1 MKDNLT
7 KLFLSKKLDGFMP
20 LIASM
25 AAFVIGAIILFIMGT
40 NPLVA
45 YRAMLNGAFGNQN
58 ALAETVVKA
67 VPLLLIALGICI
79 AFRAKVI
86 NIGAEGQMIV
96 GALMATAFGLA
107 VDMPG
112 WLVIP
117 TAMFVGF
124 FGGALWGS
132 IPGILKAY
140 FNVNEILS
148 TVMMNAIA
156 VQLMN
161 YLLGGPMMDPA
172 QAAALGKLPETARL
186 NSAYHLARLM
196 PPTRLHAGLIIALVL
211 AVLVYIMLFHT
222 TLGYRIRAVGLN
234 PSASRYG
241 GIRVRRQIVIA
252 LLLSGALAGLAG
264 AIQVYGLNYRMITDG
279 SATGFT
285 GSAGYN
291 GIVTALFGGLH
302 PLGAIPASFFFGA
315 LLVGANSMQRVAQVP
330 SAFVIALNG
339 MVVVFVVS
347 AAIWSERRE
356 RRRRMVAIVSKMPDP
371 LAAVPGSPAKAPPT
385 PETQQETQE
394 S

>member
-1 MKDNLT
+1 MKDKLT
-7 KLFLSKKLDGFMP
+7 KLFLSKKLDGLMP
-20 LIASM
+20 LVASM
-25 AAFVIGAIILFIMGT
+25 AAFVIGGIILLIMGT
-40 NPLVA
+40 NPIEA
-45 YRAMLNGAFGNQN
+45 YRAMFRGAFGSQN

-67 VPLLLIALGICI
+67 VPLLLIGLGICI

-112 WLVIP
+112 WLIIP

-124 FGGALWGS
+124 FGGALWGA
-132 IPGILKAY
+132 IPGVLKAY

-172 QAAALGKLPETARL
+172 QAASLGKLPETARL
-186 NSAYHLARLM
+186 ASAYHLPRLM
-196 PPTRLHAGLIIALVL
+196 PPTRLHGGLIIALVM

-222 TLGYRIRAVGLN
+222 TLGYRIRAVGFN

-252 LLLSGALAGLAG
+252 LLLSGAMAGLAG

-279 SATGFT
+279 SPTGFT
-285 GSAGYN
+285 ASAGYN

-302 PLGAIPASFFFGA
+302 PLGVIPASFFFGG
-315 LLVGANSMQRVAQVP
+315 LLVGANAMQRVAQVP

-339 MVVVFVVS
+339 LVVISVVS
-347 AAIWSERRE
+347 AAIWRE
-356 RRRRMVAIVSKMPDP
+356 SREKKRRMATITEVPVA
-371 LAAVPGSPAKAPPT
+371 T
-385 PETQQETQE
+385 PVMQETGQVKQE
-394 S
+394 L

>member
-1 MKDNLT
+1 MRDSLS
-7 KLFLSKKLDGFMP
+7 KLFLSKRLDGFLPMFAA
-20 LIASM
+20 L
-25 AAFVIGAIILFIMGT
+25 AAFIFGAVILLIMRM

-45 YRAMLNGAFGNQN
+45 YGALLNGAFGNQN
-58 ALAETVVKA
+58 ALVETIVKA
-67 VPLLLIALGICI
+67 IPLLLIGLGICI

-86 NIGAEGQMIV
+86 NIGAEGQMII

-107 VDMPG
+107 VELPG

-117 TAMFVGF
+117 TAMLIGL
-124 FGGALWGS
+124 FGGALWGA
-132 IPGILKAY
+132 IPGALKAY

-161 YLLGGPMMDPA
+161 YLLGGPMMDPQ

-186 NSAYHLARLM
+186 DSAYHLGRLM
-196 PPTRLHAGLIIALVL
+196 PPTRLHSGLIIALVL
-211 AVLVYIMLFHT
+211 AVLIYIMLFHT
-222 TLGYRIRAVGLN
+222 TLGYRIRAVGFN
-234 PSASRYG
+234 PTASRYG
-241 GIRVRRQIVIA
+241 GIRVRRQIVMA

-279 SATGFT
+279 SPTGFT
-285 GSAGYN
+285 ASAGYN

-315 LLVGANSMQRVAQVP
+315 LLVGANSMQRMTQVP
-330 SAFVIALNG
+330 SAFVSALNG

-347 AAIWSERRE
+347 AAIWRELRE
-356 RRRRMVAIVSKMPDP
+356 RRRRLAKVSDAP
-371 LAAVPGSPAKAPPT
+371 APPPI
-385 PETQQETQE
+385 PEVVQKVQE

>member
-1 MKDNLT
+1 MKDYLNRII
-7 KLFLSKKLDGFMP
+7 LSKRLDGFLP
-20 LIASM
+20 LLAAV
-25 AAFVIGAIILFIMGT
+25 AAFLFGAIILFIMGT

-45 YRAMLNGAFGNQN
+45 YRAMFNGAFGNRN
-58 ALAETVVKA
+58 ALVETIVKA
-67 VPLLLIALGICI
+67 IPLLLIALGICI
-79 AFRAKVI
+79 AFRAKVT

-96 GALMATAFGLA
+96 GALIATAFGLA
-107 VDMPG
+107 VNWPG

-117 TAMFVGF
+117 MAMSIGF
-124 FGGALWGS
+124 LGGALWGA
-132 IPGILKAY
+132 IPGALKAY

-161 YLLGGPMMDPA
+161 YLLGGPMMDPE

-186 NSAYHLARLM
+186 SSAYHLPRLM

-211 AVLVYIMLFHT
+211 AVLVYFMLFHT
-222 TLGYRIRAVGLN
+222 TLGYRIRAVGFN
-234 PSASRYG
+234 PFASRYG

-252 LLLSGALAGLAG
+252 LLLSGAMAGLAG

-279 SATGFT
+279 SPTGFT
-285 GSAGYN
+285 ASAGYN

-315 LLVGANSMQRVAQVP
+315 LLVGANSMQRMTQVP
-330 SAFVIALNG
+330 SAFVTALNG

-347 AAIWSERRE
+347 AAIWRELRE
-356 RRRRMVAIVSKMPDP
+356 RKRR
-371 LAAVPGSPAKAPPT
+371 LAAVSAAPVPT
-385 PETQQETQE
+385 PAVQE
-394 S
+394 SGQA

>member
-1 MKDNLT
+1 MRDSLP
-7 KLFLSKKLDGFMP
+7 KLFLSKRLDGFLP
-20 LIASM
+20 IFAAL
-25 AAFVIGAIILFIMGT
+25 AAFIFGAIILLIMKM

-45 YRAMLNGAFGNQN
+45 YGALLNGAFGNQN
-58 ALAETVVKA
+58 ALVETVVKA
-67 VPLLLIALGICI
+67 VPLLLIGLGICI

-107 VDMPG
+107 VEWPG

-117 TAMFVGF
+117 TAMIIGL
-124 FGGALWGS
+124 FGGAVWGA
-132 IPGILKAY
+132 IPGALKAY

-161 YLLGGPMMDPA
+161 YLLGGPMMDPQ

-186 NSAYHLARLM
+186 DSAYHLGRLM
-196 PPTRLHAGLIIALVL
+196 PPTRLHSGLLIALVL
-211 AVLVYIMLFHT
+211 AVIVYIMLFHT
-222 TLGYRIRAVGLN
+222 TLGYRIRAVGFN
-234 PSASRYG
+234 PFASRYG
-241 GIRVRRQIVIA
+241 GIRVRRQVVMA

-279 SATGFT
+279 SSTGFT

-302 PLGAIPASFFFGA
+302 PLGVIPASFFFGA
-315 LLVGANSMQRVAQVP
+315 LLVGANSMQRMTQVP
-330 SAFVIALNG
+330 SAFVSALNG
-339 MVVVFVVS
+339 MVVIFVVS
-347 AAIWSERRE
+347 AAIWRELRE
-356 RRRRMVAIVSKMPDP
+356 RQRRLAKVSAVPTPLPDP
-371 LAAVPGSPAKAPPT
+371 ESGQKK
-385 PETQQETQE
+385 QE

>member
-1 MKDNLT
+1 MKDFLT
-7 KLFLSKKLDGFMP
+7 KIYLSKKLDSFLP

-25 AAFVIGAIILFIMGT
+25 AAFIIGAIILLVMGT
-40 NPLVA
+40 NPIVA
-45 YRAMLNGAFGNQN
+45 YRAMLFGAFGNQN

-67 VPLLLIALGICI
+67 VPLLLIGLGICI

-86 NIGAEGQMIV
+86 NIGAEGQMII

-107 VDMPG
+107 VEMPG

-132 IPGILKAY
+132 VPGLLKAY

-196 PPTRLHAGLIIALVL
+196 PPTRLHAGLVIALVL
-211 AVLVYIMLFHT
+211 AILVYIMLFHT
-222 TLGYRIRAVGLN
+222 TLGYRIRAVGFN

-241 GIRVRRQIVIA
+241 GIRVRRQIVVA
-252 LLLSGALAGLAG
+252 LMLSGAMAGLAG

-279 SATGFT
+279 SPTGFT

-302 PLGAIPASFFFGA
+302 PLGTIPASFFFGA
-315 LLVGANSMQRVAQVP
+315 LLVGANSMQRITQVP
-330 SAFVIALNG
+330 SAFITALNG
-339 MVVVFVVS
+339 LVVIFVVS
-347 AAIWSERRE
+347 AAIWGERRE
-356 RRRRMVAIVSKMPDP
+356 RKRRLASISAATATTRTTP
-371 LAAVPGSPAKAPPT
+371 LDTPAMQ
-385 PETQQETQE
+385 ETRQETQE